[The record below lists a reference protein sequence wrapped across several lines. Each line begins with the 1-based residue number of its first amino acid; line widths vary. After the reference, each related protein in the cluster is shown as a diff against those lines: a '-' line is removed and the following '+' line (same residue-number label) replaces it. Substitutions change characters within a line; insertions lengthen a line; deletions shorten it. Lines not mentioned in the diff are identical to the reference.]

1 MQAITETNLNIGK
14 LRRGK
19 VRDCYE
25 LDDYL
30 LLVVTDRISA
40 FDVVMPSG
48 IPYKG
53 RVLNG
58 LSSFWF
64 EKTGHLAENH
74 VVTTDVGRIAEMFP
88 ELAAEEKLLD
98 GRTTLGRKAQPL
110 PVECVVRGFLAGSA
124 YVEYTQQGTVSEV
137 PMPSGMTR
145 NQKFEKPIFTPA
157 TKAESGHD
165 ENISI
170 EKMKEMI
177 GDTLAQRIIEV
188 SLSLYNF
195 ACEVAAQRGILVAD
209 TKFEFG
215 MIGDKL
221 VLIDEMLTPDS
232 SRFWLAEN
240 YQPGNHQEGFDKQPL
255 RDWLQKLTD
264 QGKWDK
270 SPPAPELPPEIVSY
284 MSELYR
290 RAYRMITG
298 KEITSN

>member
-53 RVLNG
+53 RVLND

-74 VVTTDVGRIAEMFP
+74 VVTTDV
-88 ELAAEEKLLD
+88 EEKLLD

-124 YVEYTQQGTVSEV
+124 YVEYTRQGTVSEV
-137 PMPSGMTR
+137 PLPAGMRR
-145 NQKFEKPIFTPA
+145 NQKFEKPMFTPA
-157 TKAESGHD
+157 TKAETGHD

-177 GDTLAQRIIEV
+177 GDTLARRIIEV